1 MERTKS
7 HRLVAKRRSGSVKF
21 YVTDPALR
29 NALYKRDDSVFD
41 DSEEMGFIAETLVCS
56 AAERWITP
64 VRGDDRVGYY
74 ADRGEVDFVFKYGSG
89 ALPIEVKW
97 RNDVPPLKTLD
108 ALVKKWDISESM
120 VVTKDFDMTYRN
132 GRLSVPLWFFLMVF

>member
-1 MERTKS
+1 
-7 HRLVAKRRSGSVKF
+7 VAKRRSGSVKF